1 MLKIPVIKGNINRA
15 LKQFKRKFRDTQ
27 VLKELR
33 ERKNYTKKSLKR
45 RIEKDEAIRR
55 LKKQQDDE
63 QRTTRTK
70 RRFQPNNS

>member
-1 MLKIPVIKGNINRA
+1 MLIIKVQKGNINRA

-33 ERKNYTKKSLKR
+33 ERKNYIKKYLKR
-45 RIEKDEAIRR
+45 RREKDEAIRK

-63 QRTTRTK
+63 
-70 RRFQPNNS
+70 

>member
-1 MLKIPVIKGNINRA
+1 MLKIPVVKGNINRA
-15 LKQFKRKFRDTQ
+15 LKQFKRKFRNTK

-63 QRTTRTK
+63 
-70 RRFQPNNS
+70 

>member
-1 MLKIPVIKGNINRA
+1 MLKIPVVKGNINRA

-55 LKKQQDDE
+55 LKKKQDDE
-63 QRTTRTK
+63 
-70 RRFQPNNS
+70 